1 MESLGTKIMTVL
13 LIETPQHGHHLQR
26 HGGQELSAFW
36 GGLEWEFPKK
46 GDPNLVHYYVGP
58 LL

>member
-1 MESLGTKIMTVL
+1 MTVL